1 VTTHLFAIAA
11 GGALGALGRYGVTQ
25 GVHSVLGRGFP
36 YGTLTANILGSLAIG
51 ILYVYL
57 IERLDASPEMRGFL
71 IVGFLGAFTTFSSFS
86 LETIN
91 MMAQGE
97 TVRAFVNILL
107 SVLLCIAATWTGIIM
122 TRQF

>member
-1 VTTHLFAIAA
+1 MTHLFAIAA
-11 GGALGALGRYGVTQ
+11 GGALGALSRYGVTQ

-36 YGTLTANILGSLAIG
+36 YGTLTANVLGSLAIG

-57 IERLDASPEMRGFL
+57 VERLDASPELRGFL

-91 MMAQGE
+91 LLAQGE
-97 TVRAFVNILL
+97 MGKAFTNIVL
-107 SVLLCIAATWTGIIM
+107 SVLLCLAATWSGIMIA
-122 TRQF
+122 RQF

>member
-1 VTTHLFAIAA
+1 VTHLFAIAA
-11 GGALGALGRYGVTQ
+11 GGALGALSRYGVTQ

-36 YGTLTANILGSLAIG
+36 YGTLTANVLGSLAIG

-57 IERLDASPEMRGFL
+57 VERLDASPELRGFL

-91 MMAQGE
+91 LLAQGE
-97 TVRAFVNILL
+97 MGKAFTNILL
-107 SVLLCIAATWTGIIM
+107 SVLLCLAATWSGIM
-122 TRQF
+122 MARQF

>member
-1 VTTHLFAIAA
+1 MTHLFAIAA
-11 GGALGALGRYGVTQ
+11 GGALGALSRYGVTQ

-36 YGTLTANILGSLAIG
+36 YGTLTANVLGSLAIG

-57 IERLDASPEMRGFL
+57 VERLDASPELRGFL

-91 MMAQGE
+91 LLAQGE
-97 TVRAFVNILL
+97 MGKAFTNILL
-107 SVLLCIAATWTGIIM
+107 SVLLCLAATWSGIM
-122 TRQF
+122 MARQF

>member
-1 VTTHLFAIAA
+1 MTHLFAIAA
-11 GGALGALGRYGVTQ
+11 GGALGALSRYGVTQ

-36 YGTLTANILGSLAIG
+36 YGTLTANVLGSLAIG

-57 IERLDASPEMRGFL
+57 VERLDASPELRGFL

-91 MMAQGE
+91 LLAQGE
-97 TVRAFVNILL
+97 MSKAFTNILL
-107 SVLLCIAATWTGIIM
+107 SVVLCIAATWAGILIA
-122 TRQF
+122 RQF